1 MGKKSCCGR
10 SYVPKFSS
18 ASTPKML
25 IASPTKKQ
33 APMSTALKPNK
44 QTPLTTISK
53 ACKPKNQFS
62 MSNISKVATPKMGKS
77 PAKTIHV
84 LLGVEIKQ

>member
-25 IASPTKKQ
+25 TASTPK
-33 APMSTALKPNK
+33 K
-44 QTPLTTISK
+44 QTPLATISK

-62 MSNISKVATPKMGKS
+62 VSNISKVATPKMGKS
-77 PAKTIHV
+77 PAKTIRV